1 LDNCYGQHGWK
12 EFHRNRKN
20 ILDEFDK
27 ILGQTTNRPLQVAHG
42 QGVEAYLRK
51 WLSEFLPKKYGVT
64 SGYIIPNLYDD
75 QGKIYHYDIIIY
87 NRLNAPVLWTEGNE
101 DNSEQGKY
109 RAIPAKHVVGVYEV
123 KSRLTKNNV
132 SDSLDKLSQTKD
144 FREQL
149 NPLYSCGIIFIEL
162 KKSDINK
169 ECIIKELIKGKDVFE
184 FSGGIVL
191 RYEGDDTC
199 TASIKIFDIEYND
212 DDDENKCYKPL
223 AKPIDDLSIYLT
235 EDGSTQ
241 MEGQGVGVKLV
252 ATSENSWSV
261 SKQYN
266 VVFEA
271 GNKSVHLSWSRT
283 NFSDFCI
290 DLLSALEGL
299 PCNDNNK
306 PSFGQIF
313 DRIERKK
320 APTQSAT
327 SEKGKPFLDLKLYE
341 GGEHGEK
348 LKIDSDSL
356 EPTISFL
363 VSVENKGD
371 VTAIISD
378 DSFKSSCEL
387 EPGKSAIR
395 SISLKAI
402 IKDNY
407 KYDSIMRVLKEEPFE
422 IRYRLVYYPIDSEKE
437 FCAIE
442 KNIRITECDIEFI

>member
-169 ECIIKELIKGKDVFE
+169 ECIIKELIKGKDVFG

-199 TASIKIFDIEYND
+199 TASIKIFDIEYN